1 MSDDGTIRLRVADDG
16 LGLPSR
22 FDPRTG
28 GRMGLNF
35 IFMIGEGQLGA
46 VIEEK
51 QEQGLAYKLSFKDNL
66 YTARL

>member
-1 MSDDGTIRLRVADDG
+1 
-16 LGLPSR
+16 
-22 FDPRTG
+22 
-28 GRMGLNF
+28 MGLNF